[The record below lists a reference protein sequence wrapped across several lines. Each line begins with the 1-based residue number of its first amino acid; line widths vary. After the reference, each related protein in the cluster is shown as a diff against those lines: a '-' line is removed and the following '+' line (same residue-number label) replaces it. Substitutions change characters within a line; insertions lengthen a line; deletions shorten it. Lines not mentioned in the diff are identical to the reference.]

1 MSSKIALITGGTS
14 GIGKACAELF
24 LENNF
29 KVIITGRRLDRL
41 AEFKSQHEE
50 GKVYVLCFDVRNEE
64 QVIESLNNLSNEW
77 KNIDVLVNNA
87 GLALGLSRFFDG
99 NSQHWNTMLD
109 TNVKGLLYVSKV
121 VANWMKQEQKGHI
134 VNIGSIAGKEVYM
147 NGNVYCASKH
157 AVDALTQAMRVE
169 LAEFNVRVSAVHPGA
184 VETEFSEVRF
194 EGNKEKANQVY
205 VGFENLI
212 AKDIAD
218 AVLYITSRKPHVN
231 INDLVIMPT
240 AQPKASIIHRKG

>member
-50 GKVYVLCFDVRNEE
+50 GKVHVLCFDVRNEE
-64 QVIESLNNLSNEW
+64 QVIESLNNLPNEW

-157 AVDALTQAMRVE
+157 AVDALTQAMRIE

-212 AKDIAD
+212 AEDIAD

>member
-14 GIGKACAELF
+14 GIGRACAELY

-41 AEFKSQHEE
+41 AEFKSRYEE
-50 GKVYVLCFDVRNEE
+50 GRVHVLCFDIRNEE
-64 QVIESLNNLSNEW
+64 QVIESINSLPNEW
-77 KNIDVLVNNA
+77 KYIDVLVNNA

-99 NSQHWNTMLD
+99 NSQHWDSMLD

-121 VANWMKQEQKGHI
+121 VANGMKQSKKGHV

-157 AVDALTQAMRVE
+157 AVDALTQAMRIE

-184 VETEFSEVRF
+184 VDTEFSEVRF
-194 EGNKEKANQVY
+194 EGNKEKADQVY

-212 AKDIAD
+212 AEDIAD
-218 AVLYITSRKPHVN
+218 AVYYITSRKSHVN

>member
-14 GIGKACAELF
+14 GIGKACAELY

-157 AVDALTQAMRVE
+157 AVDALTQAMRIE